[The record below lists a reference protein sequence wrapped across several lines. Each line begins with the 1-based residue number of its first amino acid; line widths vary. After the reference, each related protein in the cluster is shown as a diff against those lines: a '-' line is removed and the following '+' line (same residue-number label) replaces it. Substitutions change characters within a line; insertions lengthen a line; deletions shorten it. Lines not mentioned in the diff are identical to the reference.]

1 MISIPPLRIDP
12 SVPQPIWSQIEE
24 GVRRLVAT
32 GALAPGA
39 LAPSVRELA
48 AALRV
53 NPGTVARAYQ
63 RLTDASVLE
72 VRRGDGTY
80 VAAEPPVT
88 RRAERQRALKEAAD
102 RYVTAALAAGAERD
116 EAQLALAEAWP
127 ARVPARKGER

>member
-1 MISIPPLRIDP
+1 M
-12 SVPQPIWSQIEE
+12 
-24 GVRRLVAT
+24 RRLVAT
-32 GALAPGA
+32 GALAPA
-39 LAPSVRELA
+39 ELAPSVRELA
-48 AALRV
+48 AVLRV

-63 RLTDASVLE
+63 RLTEAGILE

-88 RRAERQRALKEAAD
+88 SRGERQRALREAAN

-127 ARVPARKGER
+127 ARVLARKGER